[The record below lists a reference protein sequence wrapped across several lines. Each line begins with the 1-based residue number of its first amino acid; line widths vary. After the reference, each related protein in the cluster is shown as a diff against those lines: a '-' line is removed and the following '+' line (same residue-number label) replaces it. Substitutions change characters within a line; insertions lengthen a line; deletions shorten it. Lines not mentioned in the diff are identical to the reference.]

1 MLWKPSGEN
10 TTVGNMALTQ
20 DFKKF
25 VALLNENDVRYL
37 IVGGYAV
44 AFHGYPRYTKDLDI
58 WIDPAVAN
66 IHRLLATLGQFG
78 FGSLGLKAE
87 DFEDPED
94 MIQLGLPP
102 NRIDLF
108 TALKG
113 VTFDSCY
120 EAKVDLEI
128 DEITAHVIDLYN
140 LKQNKKAT
148 GRPQDV
154 ADLLNLT

>member
-25 VALLNENDVRYL
+25 VALLDEN
-37 IVGGYAV
+37 
-44 AFHGYPRYTKDLDI
+44 
-58 WIDPAVAN
+58 
-66 IHRLLATLGQFG
+66 
-78 FGSLGLKAE
+78 
-87 DFEDPED
+87 
-94 MIQLGLPP
+94 
-102 NRIDLF
+102 
-108 TALKG
+108 
-113 VTFDSCY
+113 
-120 EAKVDLEI
+120 
-128 DEITAHVIDLYN
+128 DEITAHVIDLYS

>member
-20 DFKKF
+20 DFKSF
-25 VALLNENDVRYL
+25 IASLNENDVRYL

-44 AFHGYPRYTKDLDI
+44 AFHGHPRYTKDLDI
-58 WIDPAVAN
+58 WIDPAVEN
-66 IHRLLATLGQFG
+66 IDKLLEALSQFG

-87 DFEDPED
+87 DFEDPD
-94 MIQLGLPP
+94 DLIQLGLPP

-113 VTFDSCY
+113 VAFDACY
-120 EAKVDLEI
+120 QAKVDIEI

-140 LKQNKKAT
+140 LKNNKKAT
-148 GRPQDV
+148 GRPQDIP
-154 ADLLNLT
+154 DLSNLS